1 MGADE
6 ALTPL
11 EIEHFRSLLLEER
24 RAADARMKDRAAA
37 IPATV
42 RQDDETGDYTD
53 EGAALAER
61 DRILIENELDSELL
75 GRIDHAL
82 ERVGEG
88 SYGVSEVS
96 GARIPVERLEAVP
109 WATTLAN
116 EEPVEDE

>member
-37 IPATV
+37 IPAAV